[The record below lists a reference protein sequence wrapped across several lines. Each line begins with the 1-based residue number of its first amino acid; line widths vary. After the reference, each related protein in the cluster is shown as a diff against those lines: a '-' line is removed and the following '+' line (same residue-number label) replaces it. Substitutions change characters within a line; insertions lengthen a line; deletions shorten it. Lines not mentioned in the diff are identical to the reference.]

1 MPAVT
6 TWKDL
11 LRPGDA
17 ASFFDREPLPPFDP
31 SSSAYSAANA
41 WWLAELAR
49 LIYRHDVEEDSS
61 PPLPSRSSFLARVGL
76 RQVAFFDSR
85 RTGTQAFLVRSIG
98 SPPFAALVFRGTEQD
113 LRDIFRDLE
122 TLPVR
127 VAGDDV
133 RVHEGFEAGL
143 DSIWPEILAELAKL
157 DCPVFYAGHSLGAAL
172 ATLAAARRPAQ
183 AVYTFGSPRVG
194 NGQFAASLESAAL
207 YRVVDDAD
215 AVTLVPP
222 EEMGF
227 RHAGELHRIGP
238 RAEAG
243 VGFAPLRWIQH
254 FFAPPKPLAD
264 HAPIN
269 YVERIYSLA

>member
-17 ASFFDREPLPPFDP
+17 TSFFDRDPLPPFDA
-31 SSSAYSAANA
+31 SISAYSPANA
-41 WWLAELAR
+41 WWLAELSR
-49 LIYRHDVEEDSS
+49 LIYRHDVEESSS

-76 RQVAFFDSR
+76 RQVAFFDSGH
-85 RTGTQAFLVRSIG
+85 TGTQAFLVRSTA
-98 SPPFAALVFRGTEQD
+98 SPPFAALVFRGTENVKD
-113 LRDIFRDLE
+113 FLRDLA
-122 TLPVR
+122 TLRVR
-127 VAGDDV
+127 IAGDNV

-143 DSIWPEILAELAKL
+143 DSVWPEVLAELAKL

-172 ATLAAARRPAQ
+172 ATLAASRRSAQ
-183 AVYTFGSPRVG
+183 AVYAFGSPLVG
-194 NGQFAASLESAAL
+194 NGEFAASLGSAAL

-222 EEMGF
+222 EELGF

-238 RAEAG
+238 RAEAE
-243 VGFAPLRWIQH
+243 VGFAPLRWFQSL
-254 FFAPPKPLAD
+254 FAPPKPFAD

-269 YVERIYSLA
+269 YVERV